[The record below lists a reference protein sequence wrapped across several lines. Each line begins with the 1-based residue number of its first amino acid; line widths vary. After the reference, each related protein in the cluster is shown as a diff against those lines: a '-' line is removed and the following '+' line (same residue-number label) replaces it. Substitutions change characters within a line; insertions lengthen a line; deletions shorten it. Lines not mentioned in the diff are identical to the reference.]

1 MNLKKKLKKVKEK
14 KIISMNSDYSKNQSI
29 KIKF

>member
-1 MNLKKKLKKVKEK
+1 MNLKKIKKSERK